1 MVVSGT
7 LRLLLFRYHDEL
19 TDPFWG
25 TPGGELRSG
34 EDYIQAAARELAEE
48 TGLQAPI
55 GRLLRER
62 DEVYAVARSAPA
74 RWLER
79 YFLVQCR
86 EEFVPNVVGWS
97 DEERSTIRQHKWWS
111 LDEMRAADDDQ
122 FRPPWLAQLLSDV
135 LASET

>member
-7 LRLLLFRYHDEL
+7 LRLLLFRYHDEH
-19 TDPFWG
+19 TDPFLG

-34 EDYIQAAARELAEE
+34 EDYIQAAAREQAEE
-48 TGLQAPI
+48 TGLRAPI

-62 DEVYAVARSAPA
+62 DEVYAVAQSVPA

-86 EEFVPNVVGWS
+86 EEIVPSVAGWS

-122 FRPPWLAQLLSDV
+122 FRPPWLAHLLSDV